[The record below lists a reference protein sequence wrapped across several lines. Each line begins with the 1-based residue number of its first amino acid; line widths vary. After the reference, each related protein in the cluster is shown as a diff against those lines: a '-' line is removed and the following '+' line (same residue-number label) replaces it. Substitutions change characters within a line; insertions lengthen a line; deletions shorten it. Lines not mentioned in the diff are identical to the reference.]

1 MKSTLLLFFL
11 SGIVSVG
18 FTQSFSSLALLILDK
33 ETKKPVSGAKV
44 VIKETG
50 WTGKQTGADGKVFF
64 EKSVPVGAITYLV
77 TKDGYLG
84 GYGEMN
90 ITIIEKDN
98 SLSIELTKSPEP
110 SEDKLLIRGTV
121 TDKDEKDLEDA
132 TVEVS
137 VGEIT
142 QTAYTDRNGNYKFII
157 PLTKNSFP
165 ETGVD
170 LKAQYRGQCKKSER
184 ISIPKNNIIIKDFN
198 LVCSPVGYQT
208 PGSSSGASG
217 TSTTSPGVV
226 LKKETVAGV
235 EITVNK
241 CEVSGN
247 KLTCYLTYQN
257 TGTKPIIGLRF
268 ESDWSKMIDEKG
280 NTYASNVQS
289 ISNMV
294 ATQTYLYVDYEL
306 ARGVVAKGTI
316 EFLIDDANVKKIAR
330 LEIKN
335 ESSITHYFTDLPVT
349 R

>member
-1 MKSTLLLFFL
+1 MKSTFLLFFFA
-11 SGIVSVG
+11 SIVSVG
-18 FTQSFSSLALLILDK
+18 YTQSFSSLALLILDK

-90 ITIIEKDN
+90 ITIVEKDN

-132 TVEVS
+132 TVEAS
-137 VGEIT
+137 IGEIT
-142 QTAYTDRNGNYKFII
+142 QTAYTDRNGNYKIII
-157 PLTKNSFP
+157 PLAKNSFP
-165 ETGVD
+165 ESGID
-170 LKAQYRGQCKKSER
+170 LKAQYRGQCKKTER

-198 LVCSPVGYQT
+198 LVCSPIGHQ
-208 PGSSSGASG
+208 ASG
-217 TSTTSPGVV
+217 PSGTTTSPATV

-241 CEVSGN
+241 CEIVNN
-247 KLTCYLTYQN
+247 KLICYLTYQN
-257 TGTKPIIGLRF
+257 ISTQPSIELVFPAG
-268 ESDWSKMIDEKG
+268 WSKMIDENG
-280 NTYASNVQS
+280 NTYESNVQS
-289 ISNMV
+289 ISNIT
-294 ATQTYLYVDYEL
+294 ARDKYSYVRYEL
-306 ARGVVAKGTI
+306 VRGAVAKGTV
-316 EFLIDDANVKKIAR
+316 EFLIGDTNFKKLAN
-330 LEIKN
+330 LQIKN
-335 ESSITHYFTDLPVT
+335 NNSITHFFTDLPVT